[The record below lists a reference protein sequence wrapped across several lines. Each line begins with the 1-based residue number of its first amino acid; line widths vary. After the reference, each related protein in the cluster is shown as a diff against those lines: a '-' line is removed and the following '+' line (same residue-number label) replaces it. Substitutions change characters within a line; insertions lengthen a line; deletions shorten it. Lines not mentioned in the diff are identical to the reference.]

1 MKIYKI
7 WRSCPKKPWEKY
19 LLMISSITQKYKT
32 KIIKNLKRTTIK
44 GINST
49 LQQVEM
55 ADISKNS
62 QSLRQF
68 FLNARDAKQE
78 PIFIGL
84 KSSSYGR
91 AFATYTVE
99 KEPQAKNFINNLPTK
114 LEIFDKISL

>member
-1 MKIYKI
+1 
-7 WRSCPKKPWEKY
+7 
-19 LLMISSITQKYKT
+19 
-32 KIIKNLKRTTIK
+32 
-44 GINST
+44 
-49 LQQVEM
+49 M